1 MNRSTEN
8 DRIFPL
14 TALLILAAGALLRVQ
29 TLFGALEYDEIWS
42 LENFSGLPIAKIFTE
57 LALPNNQP
65 LNSLWIK
72 FASAA
77 GGPVWS
83 IRLHS
88 LLASLATLPLAGF
101 IAYVLSGRKKA
112 AFLWGMLFLA
122 LSVPDVIYAALA
134 RGYALQVFFLA
145 LYAAGLAACGSL
157 RPQKKYL
164 SYLPEAAVFAGG
176 AGAVLTLP
184 TSVMYLCAITLAAW
198 LIYGKRPQAGLL
210 VVLGAGAILTLAF
223 CLGNYQQLDAARKWG
238 TPLSTWRGFFFFVS
252 GTLDRLFTPGVIPLL
267 AVLMCFLRRRALPV
281 LLVIALPLGAAVL
294 SNAGP
299 DRAYLPFCA
308 AAAVA
313 AGACAAEVQSRLK
326 NKTFRVA
333 GALLFAGVSAALLSI
348 QLPRWRTADWRTV
361 YEKASKEPFS
371 VLVVHRATSG
381 YPLGWNNRPAIYT
394 DFVNRLL
401 DRSRERELVMFDGPG
416 RINGNDSS
424 DCEAVLT
431 VPSAGRGEVLGGLAC
446 RRYKLREV
454 SSASPGEAVLIAL
467 RPVPSETAGAMLSA
481 LGKSGL
487 VRLKLNPWLCYRID
501 RPEGSYRYALLAG
514 IVPENSAIDLTSFIS
529 SAGGAVSV
537 YRFEP

>member
-1 MNRSTEN
+1 MNPASEN
-8 DRIFPL
+8 NRIFPL
-14 TALLILAAGALLRVQ
+14 TALLILAAGALLRAQ

-42 LENFSGLPIAKIFTE
+42 LENFSGLPIARIFTE

-72 FASAA
+72 FVSFI

-88 LLASLATLPLAGF
+88 LMASLATLPLAGF
-101 IAYVLSGRKKA
+101 AAYVLAGRKKT
-112 AFLWGMLFLA
+112 AFLWSMLFLG
-122 LSVPDVIYAALA
+122 LSAPDIAYAALA

-157 RPQKKYL
+157 RPRKRFL
-164 SYLPEAAVFAGG
+164 RYLPEAAVFAGG
-176 AGAVLTLP
+176 LCAVLTLP
-184 TSVMYLCAITLAAW
+184 TSVMYLVAITLTAG
-198 LIYGKRPQAGLL
+198 LIYRKRPPASLL
-210 VVLGAGAILTLAF
+210 AVLGAGALLALLF
-223 CLGNYQQLDAARKWG
+223 CLFNYQQLNAARKWG
-238 TPLSTWRGFFFFVS
+238 TPFSTWSAYFLFVL
-252 GTLDRLFTPGVIPLL
+252 GTLDLLFTPGVIPLL
-267 AVLMCFLRRRALPV
+267 IALSCFLRRRDLPV
-281 LLVIALPLGAAVL
+281 WLVIALPLGAAVFT
-294 SNAGP
+294 NAGP
-299 DRAYLPFCA
+299 VRAYLPFCA

-313 AGACAAEVQSRLK
+313 AGDCAAEVQSRLK
-326 NKTFRVA
+326 NRTSRIAV
-333 GALLFAGVSAALLSI
+333 ALLFAGVSAGLLFV

-416 RINGNDSS
+416 RINGNDGS
-424 DCEAVLT
+424 DAEAVLT
-431 VPSAGRGEVLGGLAC
+431 VPCEGRRDVLGGLAC
-446 RRYKLREV
+446 RRYRLREV
-454 SSASPGEAVLIAL
+454 SSARPGEAVLVAL
-467 RPVPSETAGAMLSA
+467 RPVPAETAGAMLAA
-481 LGKSGL
+481 LGKGGL

-514 IVPENSAIDLTSFIS
+514 IVPENAPFDIAGFIS

-537 YRFEP
+537 YKFEP